1 MNLNAIRISLAK
13 MLAKFSEIATD
24 KAVLVKSD
32 QGDFKVYDEVYVANE
47 AGDYEMAPDGEYT
60 TGDGKVIVVKDGKI
74 ESITDLNAEAEEE
87 VPSPEGGKEP
97 TVDAVEELRKEV
109 NELYSLIDK
118 LIAKVQ
124 EIDERTIATNEVV
137 DKMSKMPAAP
147 SAEEMV
153 DNKPAAKSFKE
164 IAAEARKN
172 FC

>member
-32 QGDFKVYDEVYVANE
+32 QGDFRVYDEVYVANE

-74 ESITDLNAEAEEE
+74 ESITDLYAEVDAEEE
-87 VPSPEGGKEP
+87 VPSPEGSKEP

-109 NELYSLIDK
+109 N
-118 LIAKVQ
+118 
-124 EIDERTIATNEVV
+124 
-137 DKMSKMPAAP
+137 
-147 SAEEMV
+147 
-153 DNKPAAKSFKE
+153 
-164 IAAEARKN
+164 
-172 FC
+172 

>member
-24 KAVLVKSD
+24 KAVLVKSEE
-32 QGDFKVYDEVYVANE
+32 GDFKAGDEVYVANE

-60 TGDGKVIVVKDGKI
+60 TEDGKVIVVKDGKI
-74 ESITDLNAEAEEE
+74 ESITDPVAEVEAEEI
-87 VPSPEGGKEP
+87 PSPEGSEESVP
-97 TVDAVEELRKEV
+97 DEELRKEV

-118 LIAKVQ
+118 LVAKVQ
-124 EIDERTIATNEVV
+124 EIDERTVATDEVV
-137 DKMSKMPAAP
+137 AKMSKMPAAP
-147 SAEEMV
+147 SAEEIV
-153 DNKPAAKSFKE
+153 DNKPAVKSFKE